1 MYTVTAKLNQFNA
14 HLAPNRN
21 MNGQKQFQKFN
32 YQNN

>member
-14 HLAPNRN
+14 HVASNRN
-21 MNGQKQFQKFN
+21 MNGQKTVQKFN